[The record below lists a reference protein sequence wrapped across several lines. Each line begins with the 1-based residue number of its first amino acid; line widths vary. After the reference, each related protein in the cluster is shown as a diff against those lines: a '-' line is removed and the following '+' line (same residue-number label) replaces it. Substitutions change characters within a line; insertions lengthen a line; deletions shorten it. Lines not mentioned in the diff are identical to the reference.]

1 MTVRISREW
10 SFEVSLDVLL
20 HYWNLGGTNL
30 ITRALL
36 HNDFVGLTILG
47 RQGAG
52 KTTYAYNII
61 KAGYIKAKCIWNFR
75 DYNVPFNK
83 CVDYIEQNYSSFCM
97 HGYCTEPDSID
108 KILAPAIYVGLGDL
122 DRLLLDIQDMAANR
136 RIIRV
141 MFVDDVINKKLF
153 YTQWRKSYIDFLRAW
168 QLIRSVA
175 KVVVFTGISKNVIP
189 NEVLATTTKIY
200 AYKDL
205 DLRRITYIVWRS
217 QLSPRPAPIESK
229 EGIKLDTSYN
239 FLLIKEIEDVV
250 PLDLESRMFAMP
262 EWLEKRIEERKRAIL
277 SSLGHDRF
285 HHNKGDEED

>member
-1 MTVRISREW
+1 MTVRIESNW
-10 SFEVSLDVLL
+10 SYEVSLDVLL
-20 HYWNLGGTNL
+20 HYWDLGGTNL

>member
-168 QLIRSVA
+168 QLIRSVT

-250 PLDLESRMFAMP
+250 PLDLESRMFAMA

>member
-217 QLSPRPAPIESK
+217 QLSPRLAPIESK
-229 EGIKLDTSYN
+229 GGIKLDTSYN